1 MHTTQ
6 QKFEETAIIIKQE
19 EIADDIYSMWLHTEQ
34 IAAHAKAGQF
44 VSVYCKEGSRLLPRP
59 ISICEIDKENKT
71 LRLVYRKAGAGTAEF
86 SGYGAGETLRLI
98 GPLGNGF
105 PLDKGYKKVFLIG
118 GGIGVP
124 PMVELSKQLPGEKIV
139 VSGYRGG
146 DLFLKDEL
154 SRHAELVVATEDGS
168 AGTKGNVLDAIKE
181 NGLTADAIFAC
192 GPGPMLRALKAYAE
206 EQGIDCYLSLEER
219 MACGIGACLACV
231 CKSKDVDAHTNVKN
245 KRICKDGPVF
255 AADEIEL

>member
-1 MHTTQ
+1 MASLWTR
-6 QKFEETAIIIKQE
+6 AIKK
-19 EIADDIYSMWLHTEQ
+19 YSSSE
-34 IAAHAKAGQF
+34 A
-44 VSVYCKEGSRLLPRP
+44 
-59 ISICEIDKENKT
+59 
-71 LRLVYRKAGAGTAEF
+71 
-86 SGYGAGETLRLI
+86 
-98 GPLGNGF
+98 
-105 PLDKGYKKVFLIG
+105 
-118 GGIGVP
+118 GIGVP

>member
-1 MHTTQ
+1 MKYQ
-6 QKFEETAIIIKQE
+6 ETALIKEQR
-19 EIADDIYSMWLHTEQ
+19 EIAPGVYSLWLQTEH
-34 IAAHAKAGQF
+34 IAEEARPGQF
-44 VSVYCKEGSRLLPRP
+44 VSVYCHDESRLLPRP

-154 SRHAELVVATEDGS
+154 SRHAKLVVATEDGS
-168 AGTKGNVLDAIKE
+168 AGTKGNVLDAV
-181 NGLTADAIFAC
+181 
-192 GPGPMLRALKAYAE
+192 R
-206 EQGIDCYLSLEER
+206 EQGI
-219 MACGIGACLACV
+219 
-231 CKSKDVDAHTNVKN
+231 
-245 KRICKDGPVF
+245 
-255 AADEIEL
+255 